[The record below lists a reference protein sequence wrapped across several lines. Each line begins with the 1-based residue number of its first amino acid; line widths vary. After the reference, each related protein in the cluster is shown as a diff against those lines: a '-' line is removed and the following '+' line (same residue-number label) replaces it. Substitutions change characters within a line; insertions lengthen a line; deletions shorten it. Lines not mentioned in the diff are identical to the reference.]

1 MNQVYL
7 NPIILAIDKNSD
19 VEAIDLAKELKGRIG
34 AIKLGLEYF
43 DTYGPDGIRKL
54 QMLDIPIFLDLKIHD
69 IPQTVK
75 KTIKTLSTL
84 KPAIL
89 NVHALGGRKMM
100 EYAMESISENS
111 PKTQLV
117 GVTVLTSLD
126 DKDLQTMGMNI
137 SSKDLVVKLAKL
149 TKISGL
155 AGVVCSSKEIKIVRE
170 ACGADF
176 KIIVPGI
183 RPEGSD
189 KNDQKRIMTPKEAV
203 NLGADYLVIGRPIT
217 DSKNPRGTV
226 IEIINSINA

>member
-117 GVTVLTSLD
+117 GVTVLTLSL
-126 DKDLQTMGMNI
+126 I
-137 SSKDLVVKLAKL
+137 H
-149 TKISGL
+149 I
-155 AGVVCSSKEIKIVRE
+155 
-170 ACGADF
+170 
-176 KIIVPGI
+176 
-183 RPEGSD
+183 
-189 KNDQKRIMTPKEAV
+189 
-203 NLGADYLVIGRPIT
+203 
-217 DSKNPRGTV
+217 
-226 IEIINSINA
+226 

>member
-19 VEAIDLAKELKGRIG
+19 VEAIDLAKELKGLIG

-100 EYAMESISENS
+100 EYAMESISKNS

-170 ACGADF
+170 ACGVDF

-189 KNDQKRIMTPKEAV
+189 KNDQKRIMTPRDAV

-217 DSKNPRGTV
+217 DSKNPKGTV

>member
-100 EYAMESISENS
+100 EYAMESISKNS

-149 TKISGL
+149 TKIL
-155 AGVVCSSKEIKIVRE
+155 IWV
-170 ACGADF
+170 
-176 KIIVPGI
+176 
-183 RPEGSD
+183 
-189 KNDQKRIMTPKEAV
+189 
-203 NLGADYLVIGRPIT
+203 
-217 DSKNPRGTV
+217 
-226 IEIINSINA
+226 

>member
-126 DKDLQTMGMNI
+126 DKDLQTMGINI
-137 SSKDLVVKLAKL
+137 SSKDLVVELAKL

>member
-19 VEAIDLAKELKGRIG
+19 VEAIDLSKELKGHIG

-126 DKDLQTMGMNI
+126 DKDLQTMGINI
-137 SSKDLVVKLAKL
+137 PSKDLVVELAKL

-170 ACGADF
+170 ACGVDF

>member
-19 VEAIDLAKELKGRIG
+19 VEAIDLSKELKGHIG

-100 EYAMESISENS
+100 EYAMESISKNS